1 MSSGETK
8 DFITKQFEE
17 MNLQSERAK
26 LMGKYPEQL
35 RLISDTLGGLDAE
48 KNVAIV
54 TFGRFQPPHKGH
66 MELIE
71 SNYEISEYLRSTGIT
86 VDSFVWVATTPD
98 EEGILTTNPP
108 KETVKRYLKDMG
120 LSINRKDTL
129 RRGRRR
135 FRRTAKNMQRFRN
148 KSNPLELNSK
158 LIYLKK
164 MIPLNVR
171 NMSFVT
177 RIGVQ
182 QLTNGR
188 EFMSDKSKNI
198 SHIVRRGNDSG
209 SKDMLWFLKRR
220 KHYDAVFFLVGSD
233 RVEAFKKWNKDFAES
248 LNMKFNVLQSGSDR
262 GIAGQGQGETKQK
275 SYRIK
280 GQSYAGTVSG
290 SALRKAIISL
300 TNTRDSTN
308 IREKWKFVLDSLL
321 INNMTTQDVIDLIND
336 VRKSIKPS
344 ATPIREDIIN
354 YFESQ
359 IENPN
364 DPKILMPRRGG
375 KKTRKIRKRRK
386 RRKTRKRK
394 GGMKRRRSTFG
405 RLPELEPLSKKLKT
419 PNTQEAHQE
428 RAQTPLPS
436 PLPSPPA
443 KPETKSD
450 YDVSRK
456 YQIGLMFANL
466 PDGDPDKRYIWEFGG
481 TENYIELWNLKSKAV
496 WVLKQPDNI
505 EKIPTGP
512 GMLDWRTI
520 IIKDR
525 NGKELGMSVLPKKLE
540 NNNNDEQYNLLH
552 TKNNELIREGT
563 VVIVEL
569 PPPPTGGG
577 INKRKRR
584 KTRKR
589 KKKRKTRKS
598 R

>member
-108 KETVKRYLKDMG
+108 EETVKRYLKDMG

-248 LNMKFNVLQSGSDR
+248 LNMKFNVLQS
-262 GIAGQGQGETKQK
+262 
-275 SYRIK
+275 
-280 GQSYAGTVSG
+280 
-290 SALRKAIISL
+290 
-300 TNTRDSTN
+300 
-308 IREKWKFVLDSLL
+308 
-321 INNMTTQDVIDLIND
+321 
-336 VRKSIKPS
+336 
-344 ATPIREDIIN
+344 
-354 YFESQ
+354 
-359 IENPN
+359 
-364 DPKILMPRRGG
+364 
-375 KKTRKIRKRRK
+375 
-386 RRKTRKRK
+386 
-394 GGMKRRRSTFG
+394 
-405 RLPELEPLSKKLKT
+405 
-419 PNTQEAHQE
+419 
-428 RAQTPLPS
+428 
-436 PLPSPPA
+436 
-443 KPETKSD
+443 
-450 YDVSRK
+450 
-456 YQIGLMFANL
+456 
-466 PDGDPDKRYIWEFGG
+466 
-481 TENYIELWNLKSKAV
+481 
-496 WVLKQPDNI
+496 
-505 EKIPTGP
+505 
-512 GMLDWRTI
+512 
-520 IIKDR
+520 
-525 NGKELGMSVLPKKLE
+525 
-540 NNNNDEQYNLLH
+540 
-552 TKNNELIREGT
+552 
-563 VVIVEL
+563 
-569 PPPPTGGG
+569 
-577 INKRKRR
+577 
-584 KTRKR
+584 
-589 KKKRKTRKS
+589 
-598 R
+598 

>member
-17 MNLQSERAK
+17 MNLESERAK

-71 SNYEISEYLRSTGIT
+71 SNYEISEYLRSIGIT

-108 KETVKRYLKDMG
+108 KETVKKYLKDMG

-129 RRGRRR
+129 RRGKRR
-135 FRRTAKNMQRFRN
+135 FRRTAKKKQIFRN

-248 LNMKFNVLQSGSDR
+248 LNIKFNVLQSGSDR

-321 INNMTTQDVIDLIND
+321 INNMTTQDVINLIND

-344 ATPIREDIIN
+344 ATHIREDIIH

-375 KKTRKIRKRRK
+375 NKTRKIRKRKK

-394 GGMKRRRSTFG
+394 GGMKRRRSTYG
-405 RLPELEPLSKKLKT
+405 LLPPGKRTKT
-419 PNTQEAHQE
+419 PDTQE
-428 RAQTPLPS
+428 TPQGPTV
-436 PLPSPPA
+436 
-443 KPETKSD
+443 PEPEVKSD
-450 YDVSRK
+450 YDVTRVHK
-456 YQIGLMFANL
+456 IGLIFANL
-466 PDGDPDKRYIWEFGG
+466 PDKHSGKKYIWEFRG
-481 TENYIELWNLKSKAV
+481 EDHIELWNLKAHAV
-496 WVLKQPDNI
+496 WHLNKPENVGNI
-505 EKIPTGP
+505 PEGTDI
-512 GMLDWRTI
+512 DWRTI
-520 IIKDR
+520 IIKGR
-525 NGKELGMSVLPKKLE
+525 NGKELGMSIPSEEKETHNIVDLKS
-540 NNNNDEQYNLLH
+540 
-552 TKNNELIREGT
+552 KNIEKIPAGS
-563 VVIVEL
+563 VVSVEL
-569 PPPPTGGG
+569 PTPSIGGG

-589 KKKRKTRKS
+589 KKKRKNNK
-598 R
+598 